1 MKTYKERRLDG
12 IEYDVFEII
21 KGENYNYNE
30 LLNFISDHKYT
41 LFRKVGGNGLFKV
54 HKVIHFKN
62 GRIHNEYDY
71 AIVDFKEWN
80 KNIFKEPKCKRFL
93 NGQQYH
99 DEESYINEIR
109 RIRLDEIF
117 QD

>member
-1 MKTYKERRLDG
+1 MKTYKERSLDG
-12 IEYDVFEII
+12 IEYDVFEVV
-21 KGENYNYNE
+21 KGEKYSSDD
-30 LLNFISDHKYT
+30 LLSFISDHKYT
-41 LFRKVGGNGLFKV
+41 LFRKVGENGFIV

-71 AIVDFKEWN
+71 AIIDFKDWN
-80 KNIFKEPKCKRFL
+80 NIFQKPKCKRFL
-93 NGQQYH
+93 NGKQYH

-109 RIRLDEIF
+109 RIRLDEIL